1 MEIQKL
7 GSQTLTK
14 VSLPQ
19 KKVDSTEIK
28 DQVTLSKNEPSVG
41 QKIGKFAREV
51 VEFPLGAAGA
61 VAGGITNILPGTLQ
75 GVAKH
80 GGLETGHILQGVAL
94 GAAGGVLLDAVL
106 PGGTVIGGL
115 IGGGVGLAAS
125 LVRVGMYHATDASD
139 TMKSNVNKTVERY
152 LDDNR
157 HEKGDDVH
165 EGMRDLIESVG
176 VGGAKGT
183 AEGIKVGYSEGKG
196 VTAGVMEGLK
206 GAKDVVLGN
215 YPVSTS
221 EKEKLTIGKAIG
233 KVVKAPVAL
242 ASGVVGAVST
252 LPTGLI
258 HGTKAGIKLSHGEKL
273 SSYDLKN
280 ASKSVKFWTRV
291 GTVGLGTAA
300 GAMTI
305 GGPWGIGA
313 GLAAGLVGSAIL
325 AKMQKT
331 GESDKEIARG
341 VLNAVNYARND
352 NEQTGNKVYDGYRD
366 TIESVF
372 VGPLAGLRE
381 GFRVGYIGGEAAQD
395 GVFEVVKELVHKSPE
410 QPANNASIQ
419 SEPTWEEK
427 AKMDSA
433 YPFGIK
439 KEEKPEADATN
450 VPSADSTPAEQPPVS
465 TPQALTEEP
474 PVPQEP
480 PVHQKSGIRK
490 GVEALGGG
498 VVGLGSTILHTAA
511 GSVEGAVEGLRDNKL
526 ENKEKNYRHVH
537 TGLFTVANMA
547 ALTGI
552 SAGAAYMLGAGP
564 VGTAIAA
571 GGGLL
576 AGAAMR
582 AFEGSDKTEKLVEKI
597 DLNVDKAVKDNKGDN
612 KSSVT
617 GQNLAEGA
625 VVGMKSAAKHSWDIG
640 YEGGKNAT
648 GFGIDVGRGIVSGFV
663 ELGKDAIG
671 LGPREGE
678 VKKSGN

>member
-1 MEIQKL
+1 MEIQKI
-7 GSQTLTK
+7 GSPKLTK
-14 VSLPQ
+14 ISLPG
-19 KKVDSTEIK
+19 KKSDSTEIK
-28 DQVTLSKNEPSVG
+28 DQVTLSKDEPSVG
-41 QKIGKFAREV
+41 KKIGKFVREA

-61 VAGGITNILPGTLQ
+61 VAGGVTNVLPGTFQ
-75 GVAKH
+75 GVATRS
-80 GGLETGHILQGVAL
+80 GLETGHILQGVAL

-125 LVRVGMYHATDASD
+125 LVRVGMYHATDAAD
-139 TMKSNVNKTVERY
+139 DIKTNVNSTVERY
-152 LDDNR
+152 VDDNK
-157 HEKGDDVH
+157 HVKNDEVH
-165 EGMRDLIESVG
+165 EGMRDLIESIG
-176 VGGAKGT
+176 VGGARGV
-183 AEGIKVGYSEGKG
+183 AEGTKVGYSEGKG

-206 GAKDVVLGN
+206 GAKDVVFGN

-221 EKEKLTIGKAIG
+221 EKEKLTAGKVIG
-233 KVVKAPVAL
+233 KVVKGPVAL
-242 ASGVVGAVST
+242 TSGVIGAVSS
-252 LPTGLI
+252 LPTGLV
-258 HGTKAGIKLSHGEKL
+258 HGVKAGIGLSQGEEL
-273 SSYDLKN
+273 GSSDLRS
-280 ASKSVKFWTRV
+280 ASKSVKFWTRL

-300 GAMTI
+300 GAVTI

-325 AKMQKT
+325 AKLQKT

-341 VLNAVNYARND
+341 ILNAVNYAKND
-352 NEQTGNKVYDGYRD
+352 NEDTGNKVYDTYRD

-381 GFRVGYIGGEAAQD
+381 GFKAGYVGGEAAQD
-395 GVFEVVKELVHKSPE
+395 GVFEVLKELVHKSSDE
-410 QPANNASIQ
+410 SANPSIQ
-419 SEPTWEEK
+419 SEPTWEEQ
-427 AKMDSA
+427 AKLDSS

-439 KEEKPEADATN
+439 KEEKPAVTGTN
-450 VPSADSTPAEQPPVS
+450 VPSTEDTPAEKPPLS
-465 TPQALTEEP
+465 TPQENPA
-474 PVPQEP
+474 PQEL
-480 PVHQKSGIRK
+480 PVHEKSAIRK
-490 GVEALGGG
+490 GIEAVGGS
-498 VVGLGSTILHTAA
+498 VVGLGSTVLHTAA

-526 ENKEKNYRHVH
+526 ENKDKDYRHVS
-537 TGLFTVANMA
+537 TGLFTFTNMA

-597 DLNVDKAVKDNKGDN
+597 DLNVDKAVKDNTGDK
-612 KSSVT
+612 KSFVT

-625 VVGMKSAAKHSWDIG
+625 VVGMKAAAKHSWELG

-671 LGPREGE
+671 LGPKEGE